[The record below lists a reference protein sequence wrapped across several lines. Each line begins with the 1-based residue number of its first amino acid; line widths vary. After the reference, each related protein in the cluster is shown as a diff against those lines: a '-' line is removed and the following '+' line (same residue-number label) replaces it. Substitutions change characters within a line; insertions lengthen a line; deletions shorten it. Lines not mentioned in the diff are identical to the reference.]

1 MIDMKTEG
9 KLEDV
14 YFFLLER
21 TVRRFRKFGQREF
34 SKRGI
39 DLSSEQWVVMK
50 RVHET
55 PGITQKEIAESTYKD
70 PASVTRM
77 IDLLEKKGLLVRGV
91 EKGDRRAFSISLTK
105 DGMKYVEEILP
116 LAEEMRRF
124 GLKSV
129 SNSDKAVF
137 IKVLNKIYEN
147 LE

>member
-1 MIDMKTEG
+1 MKTEE

-21 TVRRFRKFGQREF
+21 TVRRFRKFSQREF
-34 SKRGI
+34 SKRSI
-39 DLSSEQWVVMK
+39 DLSSEQWVVIK
-50 RVHET
+50 RVYES

-77 IDLLEKKGLLVRGV
+77 IDLLEKKDMLVRGI
-91 EKGDRRAFSISLTK
+91 EKEDRRAFSISLTN
-105 DGMKYVEEILP
+105 DGNKCVEDILP
-116 LAEEMRRF
+116 LAAEMRKF
-124 GLKSV
+124 GFKSV